1 MVQHYFASAWIPQQ
15 GVKRDIY
22 VEKID
27 PTLYRVGVKQPVPTI
42 APGQIGRRVR
52 RACSPVRKK
61 SACSKASRRVW
72 NW

>member
-27 PTLYRVGVKQPVPTI
+27 PSLYRVGVKQPLQTICAGPVGRRFRAALRRARRERMLEGI
-42 APGQIGRRVR
+42 AP
-52 RACSPVRKK
+52 
-61 SACSKASRRVW
+61 AS